1 VPVPVP
7 VSVSD
12 SVVSSASLKD
22 KRHVTSGEPLL
33 SVVVLL
39 PGCNWLT
46 DAVVEEA
53 EVTNSFGLWFEAM
66 FVPTCLSRFLGKKGP
81 MSIPSLRCRH
91 ERLQSAVKRRIFHL
105 FTTL

>member
-1 VPVPVP
+1 MPVPVPVP

-12 SVVSSASLKD
+12 SVVSSASLED
-22 KRHVTSGEPLL
+22 KTHVTSGEPLL

-66 FVPTCLSRFLGKKGP
+66 FVPLAFLVSRAKKVQCQFRLSAAGVSDRKV
-81 MSIPSLRCRH
+81 
-91 ERLQSAVKRRIFHL
+91 Q
-105 FTTL
+105 

>member
-1 VPVPVP
+1 ML

-12 SVVSSASLKD
+12 SVISSASLKD

-33 SVVVLL
+33 SVVVLH

-53 EVTNSFGLWFEAM
+53 EVTSGFGLWFEAI
-66 FVPTCLSRFLGKKGP
+66 FVPTCHSRFSGKKGP
-81 MSIPSLRCRH
+81 MKNPSLRCRR
-91 ERLQSAVKRRIFHL
+91 ERPQSAVKRRIFH
-105 FTTL
+105 